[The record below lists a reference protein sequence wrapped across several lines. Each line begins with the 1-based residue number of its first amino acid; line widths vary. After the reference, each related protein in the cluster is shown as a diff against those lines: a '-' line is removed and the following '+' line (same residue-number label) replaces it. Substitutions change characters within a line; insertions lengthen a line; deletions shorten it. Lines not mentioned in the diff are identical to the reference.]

1 MKNKK
6 TISVKFPTMLYD
18 FYMSQLKFFGYSNK
32 SEIITYLI
40 DGLWKRQNGKKNSDV
55 VNRILDFVNTDRPAV
70 FSHVPHSLLAIL
82 LRGLIV
88 NKFDKIEG
96 FRSQDNLINAL
107 LEAFLSA
114 KTSDKKLLRK
124 EIHREYLK
132 LDISKKRMNTYVSKE
147 QYELLQKTGM
157 RCKMNV
163 PNLIHL
169 TINLILKNENSNPD
183 EHVLPSKVQELIT
196 SFLVLEGSTLS
207 EFERDTQIVVY
218 FKDDKLKAAI
228 VWMIIKY
235 EIPGWNE
242 FLRRIVL
249 FLLKSPNLIDLR
261 EAPEFEDESNIF
273 STKEEDE
280 YLSLARKDFYFALYK

>member
-1 MKNKK
+1 
-6 TISVKFPTMLYD
+6 
-18 FYMSQLKFFGYSNK
+18 
-32 SEIITYLI
+32 
-40 DGLWKRQNGKKNSDV
+40 
-55 VNRILDFVNTDRPAV
+55 
-70 FSHVPHSLLAIL
+70 
-82 LRGLIV
+82 
-88 NKFDKIEG
+88 
-96 FRSQDNLINAL
+96 
-107 LEAFLSA
+107 
-114 KTSDKKLLRK
+114 
-124 EIHREYLK
+124 
-132 LDISKKRMNTYVSKE
+132 MNTYVSKE
-147 QYELLQKTGM
+147 QYEMLQKTGM

-183 EHVLPSKVQELIT
+183 ERVLPPKVQELIT
-196 SFLVLEGSTLS
+196 SFLILEGSTLS

-218 FKDDKLKAAI
+218 FKDDMLKAAI

-261 EAPEFEDESNIF
+261 EAAEFENESNIF

-280 YLSLARKDFYFALYK
+280 YLNLARKDFYFALYK